1 MSIRGAPLAGAEV
14 QPPTALDPTALAMS
28 GAQEPRAALSARYR
42 VRRVT
47 WTSALKVGLLLGW
60 SLALVPAMLLA
71 WLATRALAGV
81 ATALGR
87 IQNYDISILG
97 QTVASID
104 PIALAGQTDNVNTVV
119 SVSQSG
125 GAVFLLLT
133 VLLTILGGLLIVAG
147 VLLFVAG
154 YNLLARAV
162 GGFELELEPR
172 A

>member
-1 MSIRGAPLAGAEV
+1 MPAV
-14 QPPTALDPTALAMS
+14 S
-28 GAQEPRAALSARYR
+28 GAQDPRTAPVARYR

-71 WLATRALAGV
+71 WLATRALDGLA
-81 ATALGR
+81 AALGG
-87 IQNYDISILG
+87 IQNYDISLLG

-104 PIALAGQTDNVNTVV
+104 PIALTGQTDNVNTVL
-119 SVSQSG
+119 SMSQSG
-125 GAVFLLLT
+125 GAIFLLLT
-133 VLLTILGGLLIVAG
+133 VVLTLLGGLLVVAG